1 MEHSIKFEK
10 VKGYY
15 DRGLWSKS
23 RVSNAVVKGW
33 ITENEYEEIT
43 GNAYVGKTP
52 ADNSTD
58 YATLKEENEDMKNA
72 LNLLGVTAEGVDE

>member
-23 RVSNAVVKGW
+23 RVSDAVVKGW
-33 ITENEYEEIT
+33 ITENEYEEII
-43 GNAYVGKTP
+43 GIPYVK
-52 ADNSTD
+52 
-58 YATLKEENEDMKNA
+58 
-72 LNLLGVTAEGVDE
+72 